1 MKDVCSKKSDWRN
14 QMALEFLSVSR
25 QEFRID
31 LIFIIFQLHIVIEN
45 SLVEQTAT
53 EFYNDSSWKSDQNY
67 AQNRKKQQLDRAVFI

>member
-67 AQNRKKQQLDRAVFI
+67 DQNRKKQQLDRAVFI

>member
-1 MKDVCSKKSDWRN
+1 
-14 QMALEFLSVSR
+14 MALEFLSVSR

-67 AQNRKKQQLDRAVFI
+67 DQNRKKQQLDRAVFI